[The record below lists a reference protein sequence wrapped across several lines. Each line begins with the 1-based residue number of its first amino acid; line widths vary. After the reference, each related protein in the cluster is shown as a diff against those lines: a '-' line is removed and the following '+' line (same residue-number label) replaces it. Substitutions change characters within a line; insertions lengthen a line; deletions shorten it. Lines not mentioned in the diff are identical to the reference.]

1 MLRLI
6 NISRFAFGLLVIASL
21 IFITACNKVES
32 YDNTPY
38 ITESS
43 FDLEKNAS
51 GFDTGL
57 VLKFTYTDG
66 DGNVG
71 LTDADTI
78 PPYDKNVIIDYYEKQ
93 GNVFRKI
100 LIPGTTDTLN
110 FNSRIKAF
118 GVGNPTKA
126 EVSVKINIGVVIA
139 DTVRF
144 DYYII
149 DKDLNRS
156 NLKTTGP
163 IGLTN

>member
-1 MLRLI
+1 MIAAFLI
-6 NISRFAFGLLVIASL
+6 LA
-21 IFITACNKVES
+21 ACNKVES
-32 YDNTPY
+32 YDNNPF
-38 ITESS
+38 ILESS
-43 FDLEKNAS
+43 YELEKNAS

-71 LTDADTI
+71 LRDADTV
-78 PPYDKNVIIDYYEKQ
+78 PPYDKNVMIDYYEKQ
-93 GNVFRKI
+93 NGVFTKI
-100 LIPGTTDTLN
+100 LIPGTSDTLN
-110 FNSRIKAF
+110 FNSRIKEF

-144 DYYII
+144 DFYIL

-156 NLKTTGP
+156 NKKSTGP
-163 IGLTN
+163 IGLRN